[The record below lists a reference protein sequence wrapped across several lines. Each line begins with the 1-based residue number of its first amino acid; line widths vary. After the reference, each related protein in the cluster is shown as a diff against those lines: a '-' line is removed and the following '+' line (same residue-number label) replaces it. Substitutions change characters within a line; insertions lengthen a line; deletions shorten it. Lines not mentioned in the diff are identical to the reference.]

1 MNDGWLVAGRCTP
14 YSDSVGGAV
23 WLVQITENGKRKT
36 ENGCCWLEGRV
47 KGGGEHGRE
56 RERQMARFQCSVWEC
71 SVLCTLYVLVRLAR
85 SDD

>member
-1 MNDGWLVAGRCTP
+1 MGGCVAGRCTP

-56 RERQMARFQCSVWEC
+56 REANGKVSGLRMG
-71 SVLCTLYVLVRLAR
+71 VLCTLYAVCTRTLSTV
-85 SDD
+85 